1 MTRLYRITGLLTLL
15 LTLLCTSVRAQTT
28 VAAMDFDGTMPEMG
42 ISSDV
47 LFFDNLSDGFFGII
61 DNDGDPDDGVPM
73 DMGDGGSSN
82 PNLAITLSSLMGDYL
97 YIRDLNDEGDN
108 GTSAFATV
116 TFGPVS
122 LADQSGTVFS
132 FDYDINALNG
142 GDEVNYELMYDGAG
156 QGTVVLVDGT
166 TGGVTDK
173 GLVSVVIPDAVQSVS
188 LLLRIDSNE
197 DVLAFDNFL
206 VTAGNPSL
214 PCGMSSFG
222 PSATAECAAFTNGT
236 ADEYTLS
243 LNYSGSDANGALALF
258 VDGSPASAFTNNGDE
273 PATTDDGTIDLSS
286 PDLAEGT
293 SYKVT
298 FTDAGGSCAYSVT
311 GSVANNT
318 CVSVCDLTVE
328 PVRFFCD
335 DFTADADAVS
345 AEIRYFGSEPGVTIS
360 ATGSTPVTVGGND
373 PATEEGGT
381 GAANT
386 RKILLAGL
394 EEGGA
399 YNITISGGACSGADE
414 IVIDA
419 MVAADLC
426 LPVGDLVINEFYAA
440 PNTSAGEYEFVEL
453 YNRGLTVLDISGYS
467 IEEGAGSSVAVPAS
481 TSLNPG
487 EGILMAGSNSATS
500 TGCPVVNATFIG
512 LNNGGDIIILRDA
525 EGLILQQLSYGA
537 EANVQESLALS
548 PDGNLDGGYQ
558 LHSTVSMT
566 GATNSACANNEDNSP
581 LPVELLSFTA
591 VANGKVV
598 LLNWETSLEVNND
611 RFLVERLVAGVR
623 WATMGNVPAVNGRNN
638 AYEFVDEVPAQGDNV
653 YRLQQLDVD
662 GVAVFYD
669 PVLVSFTAVEFN
681 VYPNP
686 ANDEIRFGSA
696 FAGSDHISLLDANG
710 RVLRELRAGT
720 DRANLSGMPA
730 GIYLLR
736 VARASGIEVIRF
748 VKK

>member
-61 DNDGDPDDGVPM
+61 DNNDDPDDGVPM

-122 LADQSGTVFS
+122 LADQSGTLFS

-173 GLVSVVIPDAVQSVS
+173 GSVSVVIPDAVQSVS

-273 PATTDDGTIDLSS
+273 PATT
-286 PDLAEGT
+286 
-293 SYKVT
+293 
-298 FTDAGGSCAYSVT
+298 
-311 GSVANNT
+311 
-318 CVSVCDLTVE
+318 
-328 PVRFFCD
+328 
-335 DFTADADAVS
+335 
-345 AEIRYFGSEPGVTIS
+345 
-360 ATGSTPVTVGGND
+360 
-373 PATEEGGT
+373 
-381 GAANT
+381 
-386 RKILLAGL
+386 
-394 EEGGA
+394 
-399 YNITISGGACSGADE
+399 
-414 IVIDA
+414 
-419 MVAADLC
+419 
-426 LPVGDLVINEFYAA
+426 
-440 PNTSAGEYEFVEL
+440 
-453 YNRGLTVLDISGYS
+453 
-467 IEEGAGSSVAVPAS
+467 
-481 TSLNPG
+481 
-487 EGILMAGSNSATS
+487 
-500 TGCPVVNATFIG
+500 
-512 LNNGGDIIILRDA
+512 
-525 EGLILQQLSYGA
+525 
-537 EANVQESLALS
+537 
-548 PDGNLDGGYQ
+548 
-558 LHSTVSMT
+558 
-566 GATNSACANNEDNSP
+566 
-581 LPVELLSFTA
+581 
-591 VANGKVV
+591 
-598 LLNWETSLEVNND
+598 
-611 RFLVERLVAGVR
+611 
-623 WATMGNVPAVNGRNN
+623 
-638 AYEFVDEVPAQGDNV
+638 
-653 YRLQQLDVD
+653 
-662 GVAVFYD
+662 
-669 PVLVSFTAVEFN
+669 
-681 VYPNP
+681 
-686 ANDEIRFGSA
+686 
-696 FAGSDHISLLDANG
+696 
-710 RVLRELRAGT
+710 
-720 DRANLSGMPA
+720 
-730 GIYLLR
+730 
-736 VARASGIEVIRF
+736 
-748 VKK
+748 